1 MGTRPAADSQVDVQK
16 ELGYVFD
23 AVTMT
28 RKGLAGRV
36 PLIGFC
42 GAPWTLM
49 AYMCEGGGS
58 KTFEHSKSWLYKWPE
73 EAKALLHKIADVCA
87 DLLVGQ
93 VLAGASMLQVFD
105 SWAGELTPHQF
116 ETFALPPL
124 VHISRKVN
132 YVLTHLGHPT
142 VPMILFPRN
151 VHSPQSLALLKP
163 ESIGYN
169 VIGLDQGL
177 DPVEAKAA
185 LPDMN
190 LQGNFDPAILYGG
203 KEGIEKEV
211 ERVCKRF
218 HQNKGGWI
226 ANLGHGITPNV
237 KPEDMG
243 WFLECVHKYSKRS

>member
-1 MGTRPAADSQVDVQK
+1 MDVQK
-16 ELGYVFD
+16 ELGYVFE

-105 SWAGELTPHQF
+105 SWAGELTPYQF

-177 DPVEAKAA
+177 DPVEAKKA
-185 LPDMN
+185 LPGMN

-218 HQNKGGWI
+218 HQNSGGWI

-243 WFLECVHKYSKRS
+243 WFLECVHKYSKRN